1 MDLLT
6 GAAISEKDY
15 RAANPAGKATLRAA
29 RYLPQHEPPDEDYP
43 LQFSTG
49 RTVYHFHTRTKTAR
63 APQLNRAAP
72 GMWVEMSPADAE
84 RLEIDEGDVLSV
96 RSRRGEIVAPA
107 RVSGVREG
115 TVFAPFHYGYWDS
128 GRTSR
133 DGQQTAA
140 NELTM
145 TEWDP
150 VSKQPVFKNAA
161 VRVQRLAAG
170 TGPAP
175 APTTTAS
182 RPAPPSGDAHLCRPP
197 SAGRPGRQPK
207 SSIRCPRRRS
217 RPVRSRHEV
226 SGVPGD
232 AAPR

>member
-1 MDLLT
+1 
-6 GAAISEKDY
+6 
-15 RAANPAGKATLRAA
+15 
-29 RYLPQHEPPDEDYP
+29 
-43 LQFSTG
+43 
-49 RTVYHFHTRTKTAR
+49 
-63 APQLNRAAP
+63 
-72 GMWVEMSPADAE
+72 MSPADAE
-84 RLEIDEGDVLSV
+84 RLGIAEGDVLSV

-182 RPAPPSGDAHLCRPP
+182 RPAPPDPVTPDLVPATVGGP
-197 SAGRPGRQPK
+197 AGEATEVIDPMPAPAVATREE
-207 SSIRCPRRRS
+207 SS
-217 RPVRSRHEV
+217 
-226 SGVPGD
+226 
-232 AAPR
+232 